1 MDDPAVETLVE
12 WREWG
17 DAAFTEAKE
26 EKKPLLLAL
35 SATWCDWCHEMDAET
50 YAEPRIAAHLND
62 GFVPMRVDVD
72 RHPRIR
78 DRYNMGGFPSTV
90 FLTPEGKLISGAGF
104 LAQGGMRQV
113 LDSVRRA
120 WDSKGTSAGRVPR
133 ALQDADTPQAPLS
146 PTIEGELFAQLAG
159 EFDTEHGGWGDAPKF
174 PLARTIEFA
183 LKREQQQAIRTLD
196 AIQSHLYD
204 DFDGGFFRF
213 AEDVDWSNPHREKV
227 LDVNAALVRT
237 FATAYRYTG
246 HEEYKETA
254 ETSAEFL
261 TTTLWNGEAF
271 AGSQRPDDE
280 YYGLPLEDRA
290 NADEPQVDETAFA
303 DWNGLAID
311 ALLTLYAATGHEQ
324 SKAFAERALRY
335 LSDTLIAD
343 DGAVAHFD
351 GEESESGLLADQA
364 RVLDALTTA
373 MQVLG
378 EYESLARTVA
388 DYTIEHRRDG
398 TSFLDGPTDGLG
410 LLSLPLRPLDAN
422 AEFADALLDLALLTD
437 NDTYRTVAREA
448 IESFAGAADRMNVQ
462 VAGYATTAARLT
474 DAPLTVSVGAV
485 GSPLH
490 LAALQLP
497 DHEKIVIP
505 ESDVAPGTARVTI
518 DGESHTVETPDELL
532 ATVTATDQTDEE

>member
-17 DAAFTEAKE
+17 PDAFAEADDA
-26 EKKPLLLAL
+26 KKPLLLAL
-35 SATWCDWCHEMDAET
+35 SATWCDWCHEMDAAT

-72 RHPRIR
+72 RQPRIR

-104 LAQGGMRQV
+104 LDQDGMRQV
-113 LDSVRRA
+113 LDSVRRT
-120 WDSKGTSAGRVPR
+120 WDGKGNSAGRVPR
-133 ALQDADTPQAPLS
+133 ALQGADTPHAPLS
-146 PTIEGELFAQLAG
+146 PNVEGELFAQLAG
-159 EFDTEHGGWGDAPKF
+159 EFDEEHGGWGESPKF

-196 AIQSHLYD
+196 AIQAHLYD

-213 AEDVDWSNPHREKV
+213 AENANWSDPHREKV

-254 ETSAEFL
+254 EKSAEYL
-261 TTTLWNGEAF
+261 VTTLWNGDAF
-271 AGSQRPDDE
+271 AGSQRPSDE
-280 YYGLPLEDRA
+280 YYTLPIEERT
-290 NADEPQVDETAFA
+290 ADKQPQVDETAFA

-311 ALLTLYAATGHEQ
+311 ALLTLYAATGNEQ
-324 SKAFAERALRY
+324 AKAFAERALDF
-335 LSDTLIAD
+335 LTESLVDE
-343 DGAVAHFD
+343 DGAVTHFD
-351 GEESESGLLADQA
+351 DDTSEVGLLADQA

-378 EYESLARTVA
+378 EYEDLARAVA

-410 LLSLPLRPLDAN
+410 LLSAPLRPLDAN
-422 AEFADALLDLALLTD
+422 AEFADALLDLAILTGD
-437 NDTYRTVAREA
+437 ESYRTVAREA
-448 IESFAGAADRMNVQ
+448 VEAFAGAADRMSVQ

-474 DAPLTVSVGAV
+474 DQPLTVDVGAV

-490 LAALQLP
+490 RAALQLP
-497 DHEKIVIP
+497 DHEKVVIP
-505 ESDVAPGTARVTI
+505 NADVESGTATVTL
-518 DGESHTVETPDELL
+518 DGTFTTVETPDELL
-532 ATVTATDQTDEE
+532 AAVATDE